1 MTQLAFHFNAPGK
14 VAYACKLLRKA
25 TATGAR
31 VAVLAPSALLG
42 RLDQE
47 LWTFSPLDFVAHAC
61 APCSPQAMAHSPV
74 LLCDDLALLQGHSAG
89 QGGYGV
95 LVNLTDAVPDDLA
108 RFERVI
114 EVVTADPTDRSGAR
128 QRWKHYVALGYD
140 ITRHDLQLA
149 S

>member
-1 MTQLAFHFNAPGK
+1 MTQLAFHFNAPSK
-14 VAYACKLLRKA
+14 VAYTCKLLRKA
-25 TATGAR
+25 TSTGAR
-31 VAVLAPSALLG
+31 VAVLAPTAMLG

-47 LWTFSPLDFVAHAC
+47 LWTFSPLDFVAHVC

-74 LLCDDLALLQGHSAG
+74 LLCDDAAQAQGYS
-89 QGGYGV
+89 V
-95 LVNLTDAVPDDLA
+95 LVNLSDAVPVDVA

-114 EVVTADPTDRSGAR
+114 EVVTADATDRSGAR
-128 QRWKHYVALGYD
+128 ERWKQYVAQGYD

>member
-1 MTQLAFHFNAPGK
+1 MTELAFHFNAPSK

-31 VAVLAPSALLG
+31 VAVLVPPALMG

-47 LWTFSPLDFVAHAC
+47 LWTFSPLDFVAHVC
-61 APCSPQAMAHSPV
+61 APCSPQAMASSPV
-74 LLCDDLALLQGHSAG
+74 LLCDDAAQAQGYA
-89 QGGYGV
+89 V
-95 LVNLTDAVPDDLA
+95 LVNLSDTLPTDMV

-114 EVVTADPTDRSGAR
+114 EVVTADAADRAGAR
-128 QRWKHYVALGYD
+128 ERWKQYTALGFE

-149 S
+149 N

>member
-1 MTQLAFHFNAPGK
+1 MTQLAFHFNAPNK

-25 TATGAR
+25 TSSGAR
-31 VAVLAPSALLG
+31 VAVLVPPALMG

-47 LWTFSPLDFVAHAC
+47 LWTFSPLDFVAHVC
-61 APCSPQAMAHSPV
+61 APCTPQAMANSPV
-74 LLCDDLALLQGHSAG
+74 LLCDDAAQAQGYS
-89 QGGYGV
+89 V
-95 LVNLTDAVPDDLA
+95 LVNLSDTLPVDLV

-114 EVVTADPTDRSGAR
+114 EVVTATETDRAGAR
-128 QRWKHYVALGYD
+128 ERWKQYSAQGYE